1 MDDSNYFDNIDL
13 DSEKISNLLN
23 DQNESN
29 GKGQKNN
36 ENNENKNNDKQS
48 SSTKSKK
55 KVKNKKRDKSCDS
68 YIFVFLVFLIQSLIS
83 YGFYY
88 LCYIL
93 KFDFGGATLKIY
105 LFIILLLFMA
115 LICFMSQEGFKPK
128 YYQSINCALFI
139 ILNLFKI
146 IFDAFLYLMI
156 VSDKNKDGIG
166 FSQFEAR
173 AYWKFSVCLF
183 YLFLIFYYYFK
194 NNNNAFNFHPYL
206 ISSCVCLVICLFLL
220 ILTQKNSDNM
230 FRIIN
235 YIGYDFLELF
245 FVIYA
250 IYFENKQPKIFE
262 YLKIK
267 INWRVNRIDFLRFG
281 IVVFAVLVRLIL
293 YCTKKCRFCRKT
305 K

>member
-1 MDDSNYFDNIDL
+1 MDDSNYFVNIDL
-13 DSEKISNLLN
+13 ESEKISNLLN
-23 DQNESN
+23 EQNESK
-29 GKGQKNN
+29 GKGYNN
-36 ENNENKNNDKQS
+36 KENKDKDEKS
-48 SSTKSKK
+48 SSTNSKK
-55 KVKNKKRDKSCDS
+55 KFKNKRSDKSCDS
-68 YIFVFLVFLIQSLIS
+68 YIFVFLDFLIQSLIS

-93 KFDFGGATLKIY
+93 KFDFEGVILKTY
-105 LFIILLLFMA
+105 LILILLLFIA
-115 LICFMSQEGFKPK
+115 LICFMSQENFRPK
-128 YYQSINCALFI
+128 YYQFINCALFI
-139 ILNLFKI
+139 IINLFKI
-146 IFDAFLYLMI
+146 IFDVFLYLMI

-166 FSQFEAR
+166 YSQFEAR

-194 NNNNAFNFHPYL
+194 NDNYDFNFRPYL
-206 ISSCVCLVICLFLL
+206 ISSCICLIICLFLL

-235 YIGYDFLELF
+235 YTGYDFLELF

-250 IYFENKQPKIFE
+250 IYFENKQPKIFD

-281 IVVFAVLVRLIL
+281 IVVFAALVRLIL
-293 YCTKKCRFCRKT
+293 YCTKKCRCCRKT

>member
-1 MDDSNYFDNIDL
+1 MEDSNFFADIDL
-13 DSEKISNLLN
+13 NEEKISDLLN
-23 DQNESN
+23 DQDEAK
-29 GKGQKNN
+29 GKINK
-36 ENNENKNNDKQS
+36 ENKNKDGYS
-48 SSTKSKK
+48 SSNNSKK
-55 KVKNKKRDKSCDS
+55 FRTKNKEKSCDS
-68 YIFVFLVFLIQSLIS
+68 YIFVFLDFLIQSLIS

-93 KFDFGGATLKIY
+93 KFDFEGAILKIF
-105 LFIILLLFMA
+105 LVITLLLFIA

-128 YYQSINCALFI
+128 YYQYINCALFFI
-139 ILNLFKI
+139 INIFKI
-146 IFDAFLYLMI
+146 IFDVFLYLMI

-166 FSQFEAR
+166 YSLFEAR
-173 AYWKFSVCLF
+173 AYWKFSICLF

-194 NNNNAFNFHPYL
+194 NDNNDFNFRPYL
-206 ISSCVCLVICLFLL
+206 ISSCFCLAICLFLL
-220 ILTQKNSDNM
+220 IFTQKNSDNM

-235 YIGYDFLELF
+235 YTGYDFLELF

-281 IVVFAVLVRLIL
+281 IVVFAAFFRLAL
-293 YCTKKCRFCRKT
+293 YCTKKCRCCRKT